1 MPSPAT
7 APPAYAWDWV
17 GRQRLVWV
25 EARRRLAAAAAP
37 APTDPGPARS
47 ADVPDWSD
55 LLARDHGDGPDH
67 PGPRPDPTEPTGA
80 GAPDRAWAD
89 LATRAE
95 VVAALRTAYPHDPD
109 VRTAVD
115 GSVVDVAFLGRRGGA
130 LADLGIR
137 TPPRGLRWWWVHLG
151 GEDVPGATGTGAAP
165 APGVQL
171 TLADVMTGYGDPVA
185 TG

>member
-1 MPSPAT
+1 MASPAT
-7 APPAYAWDWV
+7 PPPAYAWDWV

-25 EARRRLAAAAAP
+25 EARRRLATAAAP
-37 APTDPGPARS
+37 APPGTGPARPT
-47 ADVPDWSD
+47 DVPDWSD
-55 LLARDHGDGPDH
+55 LLARDDGGSPH
-67 PGPRPDPTEPTGA
+67 RAGNRPDPA
-80 GAPDRAWAD
+80 VPDRAWAD

-95 VVAALRTAYPHDPD
+95 VVAALRAAYPHDPA
-109 VRTAVD
+109 VRTALD
-115 GSVVDVAFLGRRGGA
+115 GTLVDVAFLGRRGGA

-151 GEDVPGATGTGAAP
+151 GEDVPGPTGTGSAP

-171 TLADVMTGYGDPVA
+171 TLADVMTGYGDPVT